1 MAMDGF
7 SVAALTDEINRVL
20 AGAKPD
26 KIQQTE
32 SDELLISF
40 FGAGGQK
47 NCV

>member
-7 SVAALTDEINRVL
+7 SVAALTFEINKEL
-20 AGAKPD
+20 SGAKPD

-40 FGAGGQK
+40 FGPNGQK
-47 NCV
+47 NSG